1 MPSAATIRAQVE
13 AALADR
19 IPSALRIAPRP
30 IRSLVS
36 SGIGS
41 VDSVLDG
48 GLPVGAI
55 TEIVGDECSGRTS
68 FTLSF
73 LGRLTQA
80 GKVCAWID
88 VSNAFQPESAAAAGV
103 QLSRML
109 WVRCWTGGKSQVQ
122 DLPQRKF
129 ALEEKYLIPP
139 PTKQGLHGGGCG
151 GHPRTEVKGLSEAV
165 SSLLRPE
172 VTAPRC
178 APSLNRVRTERA
190 QFEPNAL
197 PIPSVSLHGKNTPA
211 KPWSRID
218 QALRVADLLLQA
230 GGFSAIVLDMAG
242 VAPEFSSRI
251 PLATWF
257 RYRAAAEKSQ
267 TSVLLLTQHACAKTS
282 AELVLQ
288 LRSNIIH
295 HQHQQQ
301 QTVFTGVEH
310 QIEVS
315 RQRISGGF
323 GGGGF
328 GGQEPTHVLAL
339 RKPPQRAMSA
349 SWQARTAWAG
359 RG

>member
-55 TEIVGDECSGRTS
+55 TEIVGAECSGRTS

-80 GKVCAWID
+80 GKACAWID
-88 VSNAFQPESAAAAGV
+88 VSNALQPESAAAAGV

-109 WVRCWTGGKSQVQ
+109 WVRCGTGGKSQVQ

-129 ALEEKYLIPP
+129 ALAEKYLIPP

-151 GHPRTEVKGLSEAV
+151 AHPRTEVKGLSEAI
-165 SSLLRPE
+165 SSLLRADL
-172 VTAPRC
+172 TAPRS
-178 APSLNRVRTERA
+178 APRFDRAGTERA
-190 QFEPNAL
+190 QSEPNAL
-197 PIPSVSLHGKNTPA
+197 QLPSVSLHGKNTPA
-211 KPWSRID
+211 KPWTRID

-242 VAPEFSSRI
+242 VAPEFSSRV

-288 LRSNIIH
+288 LRSNSIH
-295 HQHQQQ
+295 QQ

-315 RQRISGGF
+315 RQRIA
-323 GGGGF
+323 GGF
-328 GGQEPTHVLAL
+328 GGQEPTDILAL

-349 SWQARTAWAG
+349 CWQARTAWAG

>member
-55 TEIVGDECSGRTS
+55 TEIVGAECSGRTS

-80 GKVCAWID
+80 GKACAWID
-88 VSNAFQPESAAAAGV
+88 VSNALQPESAAAAGV

-109 WVRCWTGGKSQVQ
+109 WVRCGTGGKSQVQ

-129 ALEEKYLIPP
+129 ALAEKYLIPP

-151 GHPRTEVKGLSEAV
+151 AHPRTEVKGLSEAI
-165 SSLLRPE
+165 SSLLRADL
-172 VTAPRC
+172 TAPRS
-178 APSLNRVRTERA
+178 APRFDRAGTERA
-190 QFEPNAL
+190 QSEPNAL
-197 PIPSVSLHGKNTPA
+197 QLPSVSLHGKNTPA
-211 KPWSRID
+211 KPWTRID

-242 VAPEFSSRI
+242 VAPEFSSRV

-288 LRSNIIH
+288 LRSNSIH
-295 HQHQQQ
+295 QQ

-315 RQRISGGF
+315 RQRIA
-323 GGGGF
+323 GGF
-328 GGQEPTHVLAL
+328 GGQEPTDILAL

>member
-19 IPSALRIAPRP
+19 IPSALRIAPRA
-30 IRSLVS
+30 IRPVLS
-36 SGIGS
+36 SGIRS

-55 TEIVGDECSGRTS
+55 TEIVGAECSGRTC

-88 VSNAFQPESAAAAGV
+88 VSNALQPESAAAAGV

-109 WVRCWTGGKSQVQ
+109 WVRCWTGGQSQVQ
-122 DLPQRKF
+122 DLPQQKF
-129 ALEEKYLIPP
+129 ALLPGKYLIPP
-139 PTKQGLHGGGCG
+139 PAKQGLHGGGCG
-151 GHPRTEVKGLSEAV
+151 AHPRTEVKGLSEAV
-165 SSLLRPE
+165 SSLLRPD
-172 VTAPRC
+172 VTAPRP
-178 APSLNRVRTERA
+178 APPFDRVRTERA

-197 PIPSVSLHGKNTPA
+197 RLPSASLHGKNTPA

-242 VAPEFSSRI
+242 VAPEFSSRV

-257 RYRAAAEKSQ
+257 RFRAAAEKSQ

-288 LRSNIIH
+288 IRSNSIH
-295 HQHQQQ
+295 QQ

-315 RQRISGGF
+315 RQRIAGGF
-323 GGGGF
+323 GD
-328 GGQEPTHVLAL
+328 QEPTNVIPL

-349 SWQARTAWAG
+349 SFQASTAWAG